1 MILAE
6 TTIDYFV
13 AHLFHDYLSLTHA
26 DWMALL
32 DLTPTT
38 DTAALDIPDT
48 LARASMDLGKS
59 PVFPCLLTAAR
70 EATGNTQARR
80 KVDVSCMLLTWL
92 KATDDNAAEVAQQLT
107 RAESAQIQV
116 AVENRLRD
124 FDAFDAWLATLD
136 AERRAGWQILGPLV
150 IANAAPDRDKDLRTI
165 HFATTI
171 SLTLA
176 VARYAAV

>member
-6 TTIDYFV
+6 ATIDYFV
-13 AHLFHDYLSLTHA
+13 AHLFHDYLALPHE

-32 DLTPTT
+32 DRAVTE

-59 PVFPCLLTAAR
+59 PVYPCLLIAAR
-70 EATGNTQARR
+70 EAAGNTQARR
-80 KVDVSCMLLTWL
+80 KVDVSCLLLTWL
-92 KATDDNAAEVAQQLT
+92 KAADEQAAEVTTQLT
-107 RAESAQIQV
+107 RAQSAAIQV

-124 FDAFDAWLATLD
+124 LDAFDAWLATLD
-136 AERRAGWQILGPLV
+136 EDRLTGWNIISPLV
-150 IANAAPDRDKDLRTI
+150 IANAAPARDQKDHTI
-165 HFATTI
+165 NFATTI